1 MSEANKATKMN
12 KGNVS
17 KIFKTSAMSE
27 RKFATITKVKKE
39 MPEFIEKANNYI
51 KMMITMKD
59 RIIKNVFHNKDDNMV
74 SLPVSFKYMIDNIK
88 EEYFTINNYFPQAV
102 IRAPMIA

>member
-1 MSEANKATKMN
+1 
-12 KGNVS
+12 
-17 KIFKTSAMSE
+17 
-27 RKFATITKVKKE
+27 

-88 EEYFTINNYFPQAV
+88 DFQNLCQDRYYHALDVYHSEHKEFERLNQSAYNFISTVADGKY
-102 IRAPMIA
+102 